1 MANKMA
7 SEWDEHGSSRRVK
20 QVFAKVSGCN
30 VLGFHVNDIKIA
42 WPACGQV
49 VYDTPIL
56 VLVQSLTGST
66 CSSAFANSIPLV
78 TLKG

>member
-1 MANKMA
+1 MADKLV
-7 SEWDEHGSSRRVK
+7 SERDEHGSSRRVK

-30 VLGFHVNDIKIA
+30 VLGFRVNDVKIA
-42 WPACGQV
+42 RPARGQV

-56 VLVQSLTGST
+56 VLIQSLTGST